1 MDRNT
6 PRSISLK
13 PEDAEKGKPK
23 VDESK
28 MSPEELMA
36 YKLEQMKR
44 KLQRPDS

>member
-6 PRSISLK
+6 PRSISLQ
-13 PEDAEKGKPK
+13 PDEINKGKPT

-44 KLQRPDS
+44 KLQGPDA